1 MRNVERPVWERT
13 YSAGLFLTDYV
24 VAGIALIVVSLLRD
38 FHYQAVSNVEQAGT
52 GLGLVLVWV
61 VAVAWL
67 GGYHRRTVGVGTR
80 EYAAVGGAVLVS
92 VAATSTGA
100 FFFRRNIDRLAIVLV
115 FVLAAGLSLVV
126 RHLARKW
133 VHRRRVDGRFN
144 RRILLVGTRAGVERL
159 IGHFAATPYVGY
171 LVVAAVV
178 PEAEAVAGDVMV
190 GDRSHPVRP
199 MPTDLLE
206 AVEEY
211 GADTIAVV
219 DADVLGDKSM
229 RHLGWQLEGTGIE
242 MLVAPSVTDVAGPR
256 ISVTP
261 VAGLPML
268 YVDEPAFVGAAA
280 VTKAAY
286 DRLLAAFFIAA
297 AAPVLLAISVAVAFS
312 SGGPVFYRQRRVGL
326 LGREFTMV
334 KFRTMVVDA
343 DQRRDELEA
352 HDEGAGVLF
361 KVRDD
366 PRVTRVGRV
375 LRRFSLDELPQLVN
389 VLTGSMSLVGPRPQL
404 PREVEQLTEEGADEG
419 VHRRLLVKPGMTG
432 LWQVSGRSD
441 LTWEQSVRLD
451 LTYVEN
457 WTPVLDAQIMIRTVG
472 AVLRG
477 RGAY

>member
-1 MRNVERPVWERT
+1 VDDTARPVWERR
-13 YSAGLFLTDYV
+13 YIAGVFLTDYS
-24 VAGIALIVVSLLRD
+24 AAAAALVLTSLLRE
-38 FHYQAVSNVEQAGT
+38 FHEKRVAQAEQFAT
-52 GLGLVLVWV
+52 GMGLVVLWV
-61 VAVAWL
+61 VAVAVL
-67 GGYHRRTVGVGTR
+67 GGYRPRTIGIGAR
-80 EYAAVGGAVLVS
+80 EYGALGGALALS
-92 VAATSTGA
+92 VAVAATGA
-100 FFFRRNIDRLAIVLV
+100 FFFRRSIDRLALV
-115 FVLAAGLSLVV
+115 ATFVLAAALSLLV
-126 RHLARKW
+126 RHLVRKW

-144 RRILLVGTRAGVERL
+144 RRILLVGTRAGAERL
-159 IGHFAATPYVGY
+159 IGHFAQAPYAGY
-171 LVVAAVV
+171 LVVVVVLSEEEAAS
-178 PEAEAVAGDVMV
+178 GDVVV
-190 GDRSHPVRP
+190 GEQRHSVCA
-199 MPTDLLE
+199 MPDDLLG

-211 GADTIAVV
+211 RADTIAVV
-219 DADVLGDKSM
+219 DADVLGGRSM
-229 RHLGWQLEGTGIE
+229 RRLGWQIEGTGIE

-268 YVDEPAFVGAAA
+268 YVDEPAFVGVTA

-286 DRLLAAFFIAA
+286 DRLLAVVFIVAT
-297 AAPVLLAISVAVAFS
+297 APVLFITGVAVALTS
-312 SGGPVFYRQRRVGL
+312 KGPVFYRQRRVGL

-343 DQRRDELEA
+343 DERRGELEA
-352 HDEGAGVLF
+352 LDEGAGVLF

-366 PRVTRVGRV
+366 PRVTPVGRV
-375 LRRFSLDELPQLVN
+375 LRRFSLDELPQLFN
-389 VLTGSMSLVGPRPQL
+389 VVAGSMSLVGPRPQL
-404 PREVEQLTEEGADEG
+404 PREVEQLADEGAEEG

-451 LTYVEN
+451 LSYVEN